1 MDRQVEKAVET
12 SHKTVVATEKEIGE
26 DAEKPKG
33 PVGLDIGTSFIV
45 AAQNKLN
52 YIHSVK
58 QANAFFTVPKSKFA
72 KSILNK
78 NEVLYYEQGE
88 QYYIVGFSAE
98 SFANMFNTDT
108 RRPIKDGLLSATEK
122 DAITVIQALVGTLI
136 QRPKFFGETLCFAI
150 PGEPL
155 NGAGSAVVYHEAMIK
170 RSLSLMGYTPISL
183 NEGMAV
189 VISELADDNFT
200 GIGISMGGG
209 MCNICLSYLSFPVIT
224 YSLQMAGDYIDSK
237 VGSSL
242 GEPATK
248 IKTIKEEGLDLS
260 KEPKDRVMTALH
272 IFYDDLIANLIAS
285 LQRALTS
292 SDQIPKI
299 AKPIPIVLSGGSARP
314 KGCVDKFAEALK
326 QVSLPVEISSV
337 RLAEDPFN
345 TTAKGALIMA
355 MTEAA

>member
-1 MDRQVEKAVET
+1 
-12 SHKTVVATEKEIGE
+12 
-26 DAEKPKG
+26 
-33 PVGLDIGTSFIV
+33 
-45 AAQNKLN
+45 
-52 YIHSVK
+52 
-58 QANAFFTVPKSKFA
+58 
-72 KSILNK
+72 
-78 NEVLYYEQGE
+78 GE

-98 SFANMFNTDT
+98 NFANMFNTNT
-108 RRPIKDGLLSATEK
+108 RRPIKDGLLSPTER

-155 NGAGSAVVYHEAMIK
+155 SSTGSVVYHEAMIK
-170 RSLSLMGYTPISL
+170 RFLSQMGYTPISL

-189 VISELADDNFT
+189 VISELADDDFT

-209 MCNICLSYLSFPVIT
+209 MCNVCLSYLSFPVIT

-237 VGSSL
+237 VGLSL

-260 KEPKDRVMTALH
+260 KEPKDRIMTALH
-272 IFYDDLIANLIAS
+272 IFYDDLIVNLIAS
-285 LQRALTS
+285 LQRALTT

-326 QVSLPVEISSV
+326 QVSLPMEISAV

-355 MTEAA
+355 MTESA